1 MTPDQYCQQKT
12 KASHSN
18 FALAF
23 FFLSKKKRLALTAL
37 YAFCREV
44 DDIVDDCKEK
54 TVGKNKLDEWRLE
67 IDRLFDQAPKH
78 PVSVALSPHITSCK
92 LDKKHFIEII
102 DGMEMDL
109 NCNRYNDLKKLKI
122 YCYRAASAVGLLSA
136 HIFGYTNKSTL
147 KYAHDLGLALQITN
161 IIRDI
166 AEDSERGRIYIPLE
180 LLDKY
185 NISENDILHNKNNK
199 QIALLVDEL
208 SKLAKNYYQSAINHL
223 PDEDKEMQKPGL
235 IMGNIYFILLQKIMK
250 GNTGNTL
257 DNRVSLST
265 YKKLM
270 IAITTSLGKT
280 WIY

>member
-1 MTPDQYCQQKT
+1 MY
-12 KASHSN
+12 
-18 FALAF
+18 
-23 FFLSKKKRLALTAL
+23 KR
-37 YAFCREV
+37 
-44 DDIVDDCKEK
+44 
-54 TVGKNKLDEWRLE
+54 
-67 IDRLFDQAPKH
+67 Q
-78 PVSVALSPHITSCK
+78 
-92 LDKKHFIEII
+92 
-102 DGMEMDL
+102 
-109 NCNRYNDLKKLKI
+109 DLKKLKI

-223 PDEDKEMQKPGL
+223 PDEDKDTQKPGL

-257 DNRVSLST
+257 YNRVSLST

>member
-1 MTPDQYCQQKT
+1 
-12 KASHSN
+12 
-18 FALAF
+18 
-23 FFLSKKKRLALTAL
+23 
-37 YAFCREV
+37 
-44 DDIVDDCKEK
+44 
-54 TVGKNKLDEWRLE
+54 
-67 IDRLFDQAPKH
+67 
-78 PVSVALSPHITSCK
+78 
-92 LDKKHFIEII
+92 
-102 DGMEMDL
+102 
-109 NCNRYNDLKKLKI
+109 
-122 YCYRAASAVGLLSA
+122 VGLLSA

-180 LLDKY
+180 LLKKY
-185 NISENDILHNKNNK
+185 NISEDDVLHNKNNE
-199 QIALLVDEL
+199 QIALLIDEF

-223 PDEDKEMQKPGL
+223 PDEDKKMQKPGL